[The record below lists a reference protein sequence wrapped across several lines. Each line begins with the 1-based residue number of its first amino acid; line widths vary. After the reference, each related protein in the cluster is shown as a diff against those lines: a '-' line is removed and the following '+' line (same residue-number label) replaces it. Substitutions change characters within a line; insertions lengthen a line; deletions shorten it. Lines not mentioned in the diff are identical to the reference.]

1 MAATKS
7 GDPYEAAHIIER
19 QMLLRYARDKAVR
32 ERPAEET
39 PIKYRFVTISRDN
52 GTMGD
57 AIAARLAASLG
68 WHVFDKEIV
77 DHIAENSHV
86 RQSLVSELDER
97 GANLIQDTVGR
108 FLRMAEGGSFGSEDY
123 HVALLRALGVLAVR
137 GSAVLV
143 GRGANFALAGE
154 AEGLHV
160 RIIGSPEIRSRRLAV
175 RWGVT
180 VDEARRRMT
189 ELDTGRRSFI
199 RHHFKQDMDSPYA
212 YDQVF
217 NTDRLSSDQVVDAL
231 LAAIKVGPELV
242 PPAHEGQRLELR

>member
-1 MAATKS
+1 MKSTKS

-39 PIKYRFVTISRDN
+39 PLKYRFVTISRDN

-57 AIAARLAASLG
+57 AIAARLAAKLG

-77 DHIAENSHV
+77 DYIAENSNV
-86 RQSLVSELDER
+86 RQSLVAELDER
-97 GANLIQDTVGR
+97 GENLIQDTVGR

-123 HVALLRALGVLAVR
+123 HTGLLHTLKYLATR
-137 GSAVLV
+137 GNAVVV

-160 RIIGSPEIRSRRLAV
+160 RIIGSQETRSRRLAV

-180 VDEARRRMT
+180 VEEARRRMT
-189 ELDTGRRSFI
+189 EMDTGRRSFI
-199 RHHFKQDMDSPYA
+199 RRHFRQDLDDPHT

-231 LAAIKVGPELV
+231 LAAIRVGPELR
-242 PPAHEGQRLELR
+242 PPARESQGLELR